1 MMTARVNAMQIRRR
15 GRQKGDFLIKRRKQS
30 ISRQKGTIVM
40 TSRILQEMTTD
51 KLCQQMALP
60 VLEEVYP
67 RALVCQVLHDLHRWE
82 QRERK
87 LNHVLMVYL
96 LIAWTMLPTMALK
109 RVWAQLTSALRWLSQ
124 EALSQGLP
132 GASALCYRRR
142 TLGVGP
148 LRLLMRLACRPL
160 CEAST
165 PGAFCFGRRLI
176 AIDSKLF
183 DVCETRE
190 NDWTFRGRT
199 QDDQPR
205 THSPFPQVRLLSV
218 LEIGSHAHVGA
229 ALAPGFRSEMALVPE
244 VVSCLPANSLV
255 LQDSGF
261 RGAWWIQ
268 RLKQAGHD
276 SITRLQADDYACQGQ
291 RFFDGSYLVQIQ
303 RSQGLPLPEPLT
315 LRIIEYRLDQQIAEP
330 LAQVQRSRGRTGT
343 RQAAPADQVYRLAT
357 TLLDPIAAPAKEVAA
372 CYHERWE
379 LELVYDELQE
389 HQLSSP
395 VLLSKTAMGVMQ
407 EAWAML
413 LGHYA
418 LRAWMMRS
426 AQQSPAMDV
435 DRLSFTQAVCVL
447 GTALTLSVPLQW
459 TPTEQWQPRVLQ
471 DLRQSDSLL
480 PAQRRLRSY
489 PRVIKTASTRFFVK
503 QAKDV
508 PFLFP
513 DTTKAWKDFVCPLHG
528 SEIGRASC
536 RERV

>member
-1 MMTARVNAMQIRRR
+1 
-15 GRQKGDFLIKRRKQS
+15 
-30 ISRQKGTIVM
+30 M

-51 KLCQQMALP
+51 KLCQQIALP

-82 QRERK
+82 HRERK
-87 LNHVLMVYL
+87 LNHVIMVYL

-109 RVWAQLTSALRWLSQ
+109 RVWSHLTSALRWLSQ
-124 EALSQGLP
+124 QTPALSLP
-132 GASALCYRRR
+132 GAAALCYRRR

-148 LRLLMRLACRPL
+148 LRLLMRLACKPL

-165 PGAFCFGRRLI
+165 PGAFCFGRRLM

-183 DVCETRE
+183 DVCETPE

-199 QDDQPR
+199 KDDQPR
-205 THSPFPQVRLLSV
+205 RESPFPQVRLLSA
-218 LEIGSHAHVGA
+218 LEIGSHAHLGA
-229 ALAPGFRSEMALVPE
+229 ALAAGFTSEMALVPQRLRY
-244 VVSCLPANSLV
+244 LPAHSLV

-268 RLKQAGHD
+268 RLQQSGHD
-276 SITRLQADDYACQGQ
+276 SITRLHADDYACHGE
-291 RFFDGSYLVQIQ
+291 RLWDGSYLVQIQ
-303 RSQGLPLPEPLT
+303 CSQGLPLPEPLI
-315 LRIIEYRLDQQIAEP
+315 LRIIEYRLDAQIAGP
-330 LAQVQRSRGRTGT
+330 LAQLQRSPGRSGT
-343 RQAAPADQVYRLAT
+343 RKAAPADQVYRLAT

-395 VLLSKTAMGVMQ
+395 VLLSKTAMGVLQ

-435 DRLSFTQAVCVL
+435 DRLSFTQAICVL
-447 GTALTLSVPLQW
+447 GTALTLSQPLQC
-459 TPTEQWQPRVLQ
+459 TPNEQWQPRVLH

-480 PAQRRLRSY
+480 PSKRRLRRY

-508 PFLFP
+508 PFVFP
-513 DTTKAWKDFVCPLHG
+513 DHSKAWKDFICPLHG
-528 SEIGRASC
+528 SDLPHEVLLI
-536 RERV
+536 

>member
-1 MMTARVNAMQIRRR
+1 
-15 GRQKGDFLIKRRKQS
+15 
-30 ISRQKGTIVM
+30 
-40 TSRILQEMTTD
+40 MTTD

-87 LNHVLMVYL
+87 LNHVIMVYL
-96 LIAWTMLPTMALK
+96 LIAWTMVPTMALK
-109 RVWAQLTSALRWLSQ
+109 RVWSQLTSALRWLSQ
-124 EALSQGLP
+124 QAPALSLP
-132 GASALCYRRR
+132 GAAALCYRRR

-148 LRLLMRLACRPL
+148 LRLLMRLACKPL
-160 CEAST
+160 CKSST
-165 PGAFCFGRRLI
+165 PGAFCFGRRLM

-183 DVCETRE
+183 DVCETPE

-199 QDDQPR
+199 KEDQPR
-205 THSPFPQVRLLSV
+205 RQSPFPQVRLLSV
-218 LEIGSHAHVGA
+218 LEIGSHAHLGA

-244 VVSCLPANSLV
+244 VVGSLPANSLV

-268 RLKQAGHD
+268 RLQQAGHD
-276 SITRLQADDYACQGQ
+276 SITRLQAEDYTCHGE
-291 RFFDGSYLVQIQ
+291 RLWDGSYLVHIQ

-315 LRIIEYRLDQQIAEP
+315 LRIIEYRLDERIAAP
-330 LAQVQRSRGRTGT
+330 LAQLQRSRGRSGT
-343 RQAAPADQVYRLAT
+343 RQAARADQVYRLAT
-357 TLLDPIAAPAKEVAA
+357 TLLDPTAAPAKEVAA

-407 EAWAML
+407 EAWALL

-426 AQQSPAMDV
+426 AQQDPELDV
-435 DRLSFTQAVCVL
+435 DRLSFTQAVSVL
-447 GTALTLSVPLQW
+447 GTALTLSVPLQGS
-459 TPTEQWQPRVLQ
+459 PTEQWQPRVLQ
-471 DLRQSDSLL
+471 DLRQNDCLL
-480 PAQRRLRSY
+480 PAKRRVRSY
-489 PRVIKTASTRFFVK
+489 PRVIKAASTRFFAK
-503 QAKDV
+503 QDKDV
-508 PFLFP
+508 PFLLP
-513 DTTKAWKDFVCPLHG
+513 DKTTTWKDFVCPLHS
-528 SEIGRASC
+528 SETRHEVLLI
-536 RERV
+536 